1 MRKRT
6 LILEDG
12 MTFEGTAFGSDTT
25 TTGEVVFQTG
35 MTGYQEMLSDPSYCD
50 QMIVLTNPLI
60 GNYGINREDYETTR
74 PLAKALIVREHCQT
88 PSNFRSEMSLDA
100 ALQDLDI
107 PGLSGI
113 DTRQLTRHI
122 RSKGVMRGRLVDGE
136 FDLAAELVHL
146 QNAPIETD
154 QVKRASTERAY
165 IIPGAG
171 PRIVLVDFG
180 AKLGIV
186 RELVKRGCEVVV
198 VPYDVS
204 ATEVLRYRP
213 DGVMLSNGP
222 GNPKD
227 VPTAI
232 PMIQELTGKVVIFGI
247 CLGHQLIA
255 LAHGAD
261 TFKLPFGHRGAN
273 HPVQDIRTGRVDIT
287 SQNHGY
293 AVDKQSLRDTV
304 LEVTHLAI
312 NDGTVEGIRHTTAAV
327 FSVQYHPEASPG
339 PMDANGL
346 FQQFLEEITK
356 QQEVSHA

>member
-6 LILEDG
+6 LVLEDG

-60 GNYGINREDYETTR
+60 GNYGVNREDHETTR

-100 ALQDLDI
+100 ALRDLDI

-136 FDLAAELVHL
+136 FDLEEELSHL
-146 QNAPIETD
+146 QDAPIETD

-232 PMIQELTGKVVIFGI
+232 PLIQELTGKVVIFGI

-293 AVDKQSLRDTV
+293 AVDEQSLQHTV

-312 NDGTVEGIRHTTAAV
+312 NDGTVEGIRHTSASV

>member
-1 MRKRT
+1 MSKRT

-12 MTFEGTAFGSDTT
+12 MIFEGEAFGSSEVTM
-25 TTGEVVFQTG
+25 GEVVFQTG

-60 GNYGINREDYETTR
+60 GNYGMNRDDYETTQ
-74 PLAKALIVREHCQT
+74 PLAKALIVREVCQT
-88 PSNFRSEMSLDA
+88 PSNFRSQTSLA
-100 ALQDLDI
+100 EALLEFNI
-107 PGLSGI
+107 PGLTGI
-113 DTRQLTRHI
+113 DTRQLTRHL
-122 RSKGVMRGRLVDGE
+122 RSKGVMRGLLVDGE
-136 FDLAAELVHL
+136 YELAEQLERIQQMKL
-146 QNAPIETD
+146 TTD

-180 AKLGIV
+180 AKLGII
-186 RELVKRGCEVVV
+186 RELVRRGCEVVV
-198 VPYDVS
+198 VPHDVTS
-204 ATEVLRYRP
+204 KEVLRYVP

-232 PMIQELTGKVVIFGI
+232 PLIQELTGQVVIFGI

-273 HPVQDIRTGRVDIT
+273 HPVEDLRTGQVSIT

-293 AVDKQSLRDTV
+293 AVDAQSLSG
-304 LEVTHLAI
+304 LELQWTHRAI
-312 NDGTVEGIRHTTAAV
+312 NDGTVEGIRHTIHPV

-339 PMDANGL
+339 PMDANDL
-346 FQQFLEEITK
+346 FDQFLTEITN

>member
-1 MRKRT
+1 MSKRT

-12 MTFEGTAFGSDTT
+12 MVFEGEAFGSSEVTM
-25 TTGEVVFQTG
+25 GEVVFQTG

-60 GNYGINREDYETTR
+60 GNYGMNRDDYETTR
-74 PLAKALIVREHCQT
+74 PLAKALIVREVCRT
-88 PSNFRSEMSLDA
+88 PSNFRSQTSLA
-100 ALQDLDI
+100 TALEEFNI
-107 PGLSGI
+107 PGLTGI
-113 DTRQLTRHI
+113 DTRQLTRHL
-122 RSKGVMRGRLVDGE
+122 RSKGVMRGLLVDGTY
-136 FDLAAELVHL
+136 DLTEQLERLKQMALA
-146 QNAPIETD
+146 TD

-165 IIPGAG
+165 VIPGAG

-180 AKLGIV
+180 AKLGII
-186 RELVKRGCEVVV
+186 RELVRRGCEVVV
-198 VPYDVS
+198 VPHDVT
-204 ATEVLRYRP
+204 ATDVLRYVP

-232 PMIQELTGKVVIFGI
+232 PLIQELTGQVVIFGI

-273 HPVQDIRTGRVDIT
+273 HPVEDLRTGQVSIT

-293 AVDKQSLRDTV
+293 AVEEQSLAG
-304 LEVTHLAI
+304 LNLKLTHRAI
-312 NDGTVEGIRHTTAAV
+312 NDGTVEGIRHTTHPV

-339 PMDANGL
+339 PMDANDL
-346 FQQFLEEITK
+346 FDQFLTEITN